1 MKNLTY
7 SELNKRQLEISHFV
21 KTLKKLKTLKSFK
34 LISNEYVVVAFNDD
48 SPLRVIRD
56 FNETIDI
63 DDVTDIFDVQ
73 RLHENEANG
82 VIQEMNTLNK
92 EFNNYS
98 FNYRKMN
105 VQQFREIMIKLQ
117 EIKLKRIVK
126 LKSLLK

>member
-34 LISNEYVVVAFNDD
+34 LISNEYVVVAFNND

>member
-1 MKNLTY
+1 MKDLTY

-34 LISNEYVVVAFNDD
+34 LISNEYVVVAFNND

>member
-34 LISNEYVVVAFNDD
+34 LISNEYVVVAFNKD

-105 VQQFREIMIKLQ
+105 VQQFREIMVKLQ

>member
-73 RLHENEANG
+73 RLHENEANS
-82 VIQEMNTLNK
+82 VIQEMNNLNK

-105 VQQFREIMIKLQ
+105 VQQFREIMVKLQ

>member
-34 LISNEYVVVAFNDD
+34 LISNEYVVVAFNND

-105 VQQFREIMIKLQ
+105 VQQFREIMVKLQ

>member
-34 LISNEYVVVAFNDD
+34 LISNEYVVVAFNND

-105 VQQFREIMIKLQ
+105 VQQFREIMVKLQ
-117 EIKLKRIVK
+117 EIEKNR
-126 LKSLLK
+126 

>member
-34 LISNEYVVVAFNDD
+34 LISNEYVVVAFNND
-48 SPLRVIRD
+48 SPLRVIHD

-105 VQQFREIMIKLQ
+105 VQQFREIMVKLQ

>member
-1 MKNLTY
+1 MKYLTY
-7 SELNKRQLEISHFV
+7 SELNKKQLEISHFV

-34 LISNEYVVVAFNDD
+34 LISNEYVVVAFNND

-105 VQQFREIMIKLQ
+105 VQQFREIMVKLQ